1 MKRFI
6 FILIIIF
13 ILIGFNEVKNFN
25 YNNVND
31 SIKALNDTAQAC
43 QVDMQ
48 KDKDLICD

>member
-6 FILIIIF
+6 FILIIVF

-31 SIKALNDTAQAC
+31 SIRALNNTVQAC
-43 QVDMQ
+43 QGDMQ
-48 KDKDLICD
+48 SNRDLICD